1 MGLRGWFFLLFLSI
15 PLIEIYLLIE
25 IGGIIG
31 APATVFLVV
40 FTAVLGALLLRHQGF
55 YTLQNV
61 QKQMARG
68 EMPAMAMLEGVCLV
82 IGGVLLLT
90 PGFITDSM
98 GFLLLIAPSRR
109 YIIRRLI
116 PGISVFSTQSSSNN
130 GSADNESADFQ
141 QQNIDHKARKGTRKH
156 KPTVIDGEY
165 RREDDD

>member
-1 MGLRGWFFLLFLSI
+1 MGFRGLLFLIFLSV

-25 IGGIIG
+25 IGGVIG

-40 FTAVLGALLLRHQGF
+40 FTAVLGALLLRQQGF

-61 QKQMARG
+61 QQQMSRG

-90 PGFITDSM
+90 PGFLTDSI
-98 GFLLLIAPSRR
+98 GFLLLIGPTRR
-109 YIIRRLI
+109 FLIRKFV
-116 PGISVFSTQSSSNN
+116 PGISMFSSS
-130 GSADNESADFQ
+130 GYVGTRSQKEP
-141 QQNIDHKARKGTRKH
+141 DHKKRRTTHH
-156 KPTVIDGEY
+156 KPTIIDGEY

>member
-1 MGLRGWFFLLFLSI
+1 MGFRGWLFLVFLSV

-25 IGGIIG
+25 IGGMIG

-61 QKQMARG
+61 QQQMARG

-90 PGFITDSM
+90 PGFITDSV
-98 GFLLLIAPSRR
+98 GFLLLITPTRR
-109 YIIRRLI
+109 YLIRKLI
-116 PGISVFSTQSSSNN
+116 PGISVFSAQSSS
-130 GSADNESADFQ
+130 SEESPDSQ
-141 QQNIDHKARKGTRKH
+141 QQPTHHDVKKQASKH
-156 KPTVIDGEY
+156 KPTIIDGEY
-165 RREDDD
+165 HREDDD